1 MKKKK
6 NFGKMIAISIV
17 SLFIISGM
25 SSVSACN
32 VNSDLVAGRKHMD
45 VGNVNILHSA
55 YTDHFLYV
63 TYTTEGGW
71 VITETHLA
79 VALSLSGIP
88 TNGGGNPKVG
98 HFPYKDPYISEP
110 TMVQYKIDLN
120 DFPSLKHGD
129 YYYGTLY
136 IAAHAVVNH
145 PCKGSETAWGDTDGI
160 TFPGANSWAMYLIV
174 TLNAPPS

>member
-63 TYTTEGGW
+63 TYTTEGG
-71 VITETHLA
+71 
-79 VALSLSGIP
+79 
-88 TNGGGNPKVG
+88 
-98 HFPYKDPYISEP
+98 
-110 TMVQYKIDLN
+110 
-120 DFPSLKHGD
+120 
-129 YYYGTLY
+129 
-136 IAAHAVVNH
+136 
-145 PCKGSETAWGDTDGI
+145 
-160 TFPGANSWAMYLIV
+160 
-174 TLNAPPS
+174 